1 MKLYDRRPVE
11 IRMSRNEKVHE
22 FIRRL
27 QQNRVKIRELEYLE
41 DEVKFEISKK
51 DVSTVRKLRK
61 KYRLKVSIRYLQES
75 RIFQNTGW
83 TMFGLALLVIIPI
96 LCSQF
101 IWKVEVEAETP
112 ELAVKVEKVLDEKI
126 KLNRPLLKR
135 NLVSDFEI
143 RQIIMEQIRD
153 LSWVH
158 IIKKG
163 SSITIVPQLAP
174 ITEVKENKPD
184 RLYHLVAAKSGVI
197 THFDITSGE
206 RRVMPNTTVYKGDV
220 LVSGVIQVGED
231 EYLAVGAKGEV
242 YADYWLE
249 TNFEIPRK
257 VQYISA
263 TERKW
268 TIEWKNKEEKEKE
281 QSLQKV
287 NLPRWISNYIEVKK
301 KTQSYTTTV
310 RELSEEQIDSF
321 ILPLLHEKILRSLPP
336 KTIIK
341 KENILHVTF
350 DDDKVKG
357 KVLFL
362 VNENIAKEYPIDQ
375 GD

>member
-11 IRMSRNEKVHE
+11 IRVSRNEKVHE

-112 ELAVKVEKVLDEKI
+112 ELAVKVEKVMDEKI

-301 KTQSYTTTV
+301 TQSYTTTV